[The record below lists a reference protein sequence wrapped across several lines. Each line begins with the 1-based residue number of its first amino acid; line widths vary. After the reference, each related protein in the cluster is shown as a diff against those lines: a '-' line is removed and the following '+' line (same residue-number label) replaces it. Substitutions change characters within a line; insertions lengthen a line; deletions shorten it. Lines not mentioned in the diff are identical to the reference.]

1 MKEDLRKRIALTA
14 DDFGISNEAN
24 SNILKLVKIGKIDRV
39 AVIPHGIFTEQDK
52 QQLIESGVK
61 IDVHLNITEDIS
73 GTRKIKEDPIKEGA
87 SFLLK
92 IFSGKLNNKLVYD
105 NWDRDIKLFI
115 EKFNRNP
122 DGINSHQH
130 VHFFPPYFE
139 ITLKLKKHYQIPF
152 IRFGS
157 HAILGKSKTRNV
169 ISILRAKNKKRFLES
184 ESESTEYLT
193 NLDWID
199 KVNIFFKDNP
209 KGILEIACHPE
220 RKEEFN
226 YIMENF

>member
-1 MKEDLRKRIALTA
+1 MNESLRKRIILTA

-24 SNILKLVKIGKIDRV
+24 LNILELVRIGKINRV
-39 AVIPHGIFTEQDK
+39 AVISNGIFTEQDK
-52 QQLIESGVK
+52 KQLIDSGVK
-61 IDVHLNITEDIS
+61 IDVHLNITEDIL
-73 GTRKIKEDPIKEGA
+73 GARKIKRNPIKEGS

-92 IFSGKLNNKLVYD
+92 VFSGKLNNKLVYD

-139 ITLKLKKHYQIPF
+139 ITLKLKKHYHIPF

-157 HAILGKSKTRNV
+157 SAILGKSKTKNV
-169 ISILRAKNKKRFLES
+169 ISILRSRNKNKFLNS
-184 ESESTEYLT
+184 GSRSTEYLT
-193 NLDWID
+193 NLDWIGD
-199 KVNIFFKDNP
+199 PDLFFGKN
-209 KGILEIACHPE
+209 KEGVLEIACHPE
-220 RKEEFN
+220 RREEFN
-226 YIMENF
+226 YIMEKF